1 MRGMLELVGSTT
13 VELLFHPQRFAVR
26 ITIISGM
33 FENRTTCDNFYQ
45 KVVKAVELSH
55 NKPIVCPVLIGRAAD
70 LTALY
75 VLVDQAKRGEGQV
88 ALISG
93 EAGIGKS
100 RLVAEAKAY
109 AANQGFLP
117 LQGNCFQTDSAFP
130 YAPLLD
136 LLRSYFSGS
145 SLVTGHNDLTPFA
158 QELSQVLPDVT
169 PLIPESTPL
178 MLSSAAHPQQEKR
191 RLITPLL
198 RFFTQHPTH
207 QALLFLHDDLPSH

>member
-1 MRGMLELVGSTT
+1 MRSILKLMGTTT
-13 VELLFHPQRFAVR
+13 VELLFNPQRFAVR
-26 ITIISGM
+26 MTIISGM
-33 FENRTTCDNFYQ
+33 FENRSTCDNFYQ

-109 AANQGFLP
+109 AASQGFIP
-117 LQGNCFQTDSAFP
+117 LQGNSFQTHTAFP
-130 YAPLLD
+130 YAPFLD
-136 LLRSYFSGS
+136 LF
-145 SLVTGHNDLTPFA
+145 
-158 QELSQVLPDVT
+158 
-169 PLIPESTPL
+169 
-178 MLSSAAHPQQEKR
+178 LSS
-191 RLITPLL
+191 
-198 RFFTQHPTH
+198 
-207 QALLFLHDDLPSH
+207 

>member
-1 MRGMLELVGSTT
+1 ML
-13 VELLFHPQRFAVR
+13 
-26 ITIISGM
+26 
-33 FENRTTCDNFYQ
+33 
-45 KVVKAVELSH
+45 KVMELSR

-70 LTALY
+70 LTALH

-109 AANQGFLP
+109 AAGQGFLP

-158 QELSQVLPDVT
+158 QELSQFLPDMT
-169 PLIPESTPL
+169 PLILERTPL
-178 MLSSAAHPQQEKR
+178 MVPPSLDPQQEKR
-191 RLITPLL
+191 RL
-198 RFFTQHPTH
+198 F
-207 QALLFLHDDLPSH
+207 ALLLHFVTELAARQQLLIIVEDLHWSD